1 MSAVVGALLILLVAA
16 AVASPLLQGSRT
28 PAAADRPA
36 DKAELLRREKN
47 VALLAIKEAD
57 FDLAM
62 GKLSND
68 DYATLRAVYEDR
80 ALGAL
85 GELDALGDP
94 ATATTDEDN
103 AALQDDVTAFCT
115 ACGVRFRADD
125 RFCGSCG
132 AARRDLST

>member
-1 MSAVVGALLILLVAA
+1 VSVVAGTLLILVVAA

-36 DKAELLRREKN
+36 DKAEVLRREKS
-47 VALLAIKEAD
+47 VALIAIKEAD

-68 DYATLRAVYEDR
+68 DYATLRAVYEER

-85 GELDALGDP
+85 DALDALDL
-94 ATATTDEDN
+94 ATASPDDGS
-103 AALQDDVTAFCT
+103 AARQDGAAAFCT
-115 ACGVRFRADD
+115 ACGMRFRTGE

-132 AARRDLST
+132 AARRDLSA